1 MKSILGSA
9 FMALAAAAMLASC
22 APPALHPAKQ
32 LSPAKRQALLQ
43 LEHHEAEN
51 TRAALEGRGVRP
63 ATAEEVIARRSGNT
77 GSMSGG
83 KVSFRTYYLPDGTV
97 RAKLVTQRG
106 YYRASGTWV
115 VNDDG
120 TRCITLGGFRGR
132 VRGAFGWTD
141 GVPTGAWTGSD
152 ETNCYQVYYE
162 GHYEY
167 WYLVSGPHFLKF
179 GKTRLVPGNAYRM

>member
-1 MKSILGSA
+1 MKSILGCA
-9 FMALAAAAMLASC
+9 FMMLAAVATLASC
-22 APPALHPAKQ
+22 APPAPD
-32 LSPAKRQALLQ
+32 PVKRQALLQ
-43 LEHHEAEN
+43 LEHQEAEN

-120 TRCITLGGFRGR
+120 TRCITLGGFKGR
-132 VRGAFGWTD
+132 VRGMFGWTD
-141 GVPTGAWTGSD
+141 GVPSGAWTGSN